1 MPVEIIG
8 GFPCKNCG
16 GTRTNAHKETIFYWV
31 EINHLLREDIL
42 YYIFQSCGDTLIKVT
57 NHTEEKY

>member
-16 GTRTNAHKETIFYWV
+16 GTRTNAHEETTFYWV
-31 EINHLLREDIL
+31 EVNYLLREDII
-42 YYIFQSCGDTLIKVT
+42 YYICASCGDTLIKVIT
-57 NHTEEKY
+57 HTEEKY